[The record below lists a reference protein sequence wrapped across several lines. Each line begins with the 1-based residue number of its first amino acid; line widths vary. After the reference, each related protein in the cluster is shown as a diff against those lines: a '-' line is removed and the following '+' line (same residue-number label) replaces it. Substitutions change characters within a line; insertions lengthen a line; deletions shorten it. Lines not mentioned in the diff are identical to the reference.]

1 MQIRRMAAVVFVTA
15 VLIIG
20 QIFPVQAM
28 EEEKLHALS
37 AVLMDGEN
45 GRVLYGKEEYKAR
58 PNASTTKV
66 MTCILAL
73 EDGRMDDLVTV
84 SAYAAS
90 QPKVHMGAKTGE
102 QFYLQDLLY
111 ALMLNSDNDAAVMI
125 AEQVGGSV
133 EGFAEKMNLKARELG
148 CDDTYFITPNG
159 LDAENKNG
167 IHSTTAKDLARI
179 LRYCIMESPKKAEF
193 LAITQMPAYTFWNY
207 SKTQIY
213 QCTNHNAFLGMMD
226 GALTGKTG
234 FTGNAGYCYVGA
246 LQWEGKTLIV
256 SLLACGWPNNRGYK
270 WEDTRKLMTYGLT
283 NYEYRDV
290 FEQKD
295 LGRIAVLNGRQQ
307 GTTIDEVATTSL
319 EYGSDVEQ
327 MHLSL
332 LLRKDEQITVH
343 YQLPPQLE
351 APVRKGQQIGVAQY
365 FLGKE
370 LLQEYP
376 IYAGE
381 QVDVRDYYW
390 CLEQI
395 GAAYCA

>member
-1 MQIRRMAAVVFVTA
+1 MKRILVFILTCA
-15 VLIIG
+15 LLFGITSY
-20 QIFPVQAM
+20 AK
-28 EEEKLHALS
+28 EEEPKQLYAQS
-37 AVLMDGEN
+37 AVLMDADS
-45 GRVLYGKEEYKAR
+45 GRVLFEKNGYEQKAM
-58 PNASTTKV
+58 ASTTKI

-319 EYGSDVEQ
+319 EYGSDIEQ

>member
-1 MQIRRMAAVVFVTA
+1 MQTPGVI
-15 VLIIG
+15 LYSKNSE
-20 QIFPVQAM
+20 Q
-28 EEEKLHALS
+28 KLP
-37 AVLMDGEN
+37 M
-45 GRVLYGKEEYKAR
+45 
-58 PNASTTKV
+58 ASTTKI

-270 WEDTRKLMTYGLT
+270 WEDTRKLMIYGLT

-295 LGRIAVLNGRQQ
+295 LGRICSA
-307 GTTIDEVATTSL
+307 EWPAT
-319 EYGSDVEQ
+319 GDD
-327 MHLSL
+327 H
-332 LLRKDEQITVH
+332 R
-343 YQLPPQLE
+343 
-351 APVRKGQQIGVAQY
+351 
-365 FLGKE
+365 
-370 LLQEYP
+370 
-376 IYAGE
+376 
-381 QVDVRDYYW
+381 
-390 CLEQI
+390 
-395 GAAYCA
+395 

>member
-1 MQIRRMAAVVFVTA
+1 MGKIKLGLLLLMMTLVGTPMTGYGMQ
-15 VLIIG
+15 
-20 QIFPVQAM
+20 
-28 EEEKLHALS
+28 LS
-37 AVLMDGEN
+37 ESELYARSACLMDADS
-45 GRVLYGKEEYKAR
+45 GRVLYSKNSEQKL
-58 PNASTTKV
+58 PMASTTKI

-351 APVRKGQQIGVAQY
+351 APSERDNRLEWRSI
-365 FLGKE
+365 FLARSCCRNIR
-370 LLQEYP
+370 YM
-376 IYAGE
+376 
-381 QVDVRDYYW
+381 QVNRW
-390 CLEQI
+390 M
-395 GAAYCA
+395 

>member
-1 MQIRRMAAVVFVTA
+1 MGKIELGLLLLLMTLVGTPMTGYGMQ
-15 VLIIG
+15 
-20 QIFPVQAM
+20 
-28 EEEKLHALS
+28 LS
-37 AVLMDGEN
+37 ESELYARSACLMDADS
-45 GRVLYGKEEYKAR
+45 GRVLYSKNSEQKL
-58 PNASTTKV
+58 PMASTTKI

-213 QCTNHNAFLGMMD
+213 Q
-226 GALTGKTG
+226 
-234 FTGNAGYCYVGA
+234 
-246 LQWEGKTLIV
+246 
-256 SLLACGWPNNRGYK
+256 
-270 WEDTRKLMTYGLT
+270 
-283 NYEYRDV
+283 
-290 FEQKD
+290 
-295 LGRIAVLNGRQQ
+295 
-307 GTTIDEVATTSL
+307 
-319 EYGSDVEQ
+319 
-327 MHLSL
+327 
-332 LLRKDEQITVH
+332 
-343 YQLPPQLE
+343 
-351 APVRKGQQIGVAQY
+351 
-365 FLGKE
+365 
-370 LLQEYP
+370 
-376 IYAGE
+376 
-381 QVDVRDYYW
+381 
-390 CLEQI
+390 
-395 GAAYCA
+395 